1 MLIFETFLKRKSD
14 PNIHLNAP
22 FKKKFSGGR
31 PQTPIRAWRFAT
43 CNFRNLKKKILAPLP
58 TSGYALDYNTY
69 TITIIRHPLNTLKP
83 GRRDGVRG
91 FKSDIYITQ
100 YTPIAWYFMFTNL
113 ILC

>member
-43 CNFRNLKKKILAPLP
+43 CNFRNLKKKSWPPCQLLATPL
-58 TSGYALDYNTY
+58 
-69 TITIIRHPLNTLKP
+69 II
-83 GRRDGVRG
+83 
-91 FKSDIYITQ
+91 
-100 YTPIAWYFMFTNL
+100 TPIQ
-113 ILC
+113 